1 MSKVPFELSV
11 ELLLG
16 DILEPEV
23 TCQRTFVSFD
33 TMFSIVKTVTKYLLS
48 MYIMTTITY
57 MINTHSKKNIFI
69 YPLRKFTQLLRIE
82 NMCNYDDPLHL
93 FGLLLM
99 MIENDCKYRVYVL
112 SLLQSQ
118 MTRYEWNKFTQ
129 HFLKIIQEVYF
140 LIILKI

>member
-33 TMFSIVKTVTKYLLS
+33 TMFSIVKTVTKYPLS

-57 MINTHSKKNIFI
+57 MINTHSKKIFLYI
-69 YPLRKFTQLLRIE
+69 RYE
-82 NMCNYDDPLHL
+82 NLPSY
-93 FGLLLM
+93 
-99 MIENDCKYRVYVL
+99 YVL
-112 SLLQSQ
+112 K
-118 MTRYEWNKFTQ
+118 N
-129 HFLKIIQEVYF
+129 V
-140 LIILKI
+140 